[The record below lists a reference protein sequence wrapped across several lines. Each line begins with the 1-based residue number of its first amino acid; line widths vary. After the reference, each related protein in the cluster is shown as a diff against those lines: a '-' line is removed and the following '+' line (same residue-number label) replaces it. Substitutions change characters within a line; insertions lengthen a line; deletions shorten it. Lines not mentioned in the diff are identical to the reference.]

1 LVRRTAFFPSPNVFR
16 PDRQCRNDQDLAR
29 SGPTTPYYGERWMEI
44 SLKPSYPV
52 LPNDARSLVGRS
64 PSRLGQDN
72 RDGRLPRAIRR
83 LDSVGGPAAHR
94 IPTPLVPGRGGH
106 SPVRRQRPAS
116 GVPLRLGTR
125 DGREGTPRAAARRAL
140 PGELRRTGPA
150 AERTEGPTTGGRH
163 PRHRRAPHLRRS
175 GTEVGAA
182 VHQPVSGRGARCLD
196 REGPSQRGVAQ

>member
-1 LVRRTAFFPSPNVFR
+1 MPRPVGHRLYLTLVEAKVWK
-16 PDRQCRNDQDLAR
+16 
-29 SGPTTPYYGERWMEI
+29 GERWMVI

-52 LPNDARSLVGRS
+52 LPNAGGCLVGRP

-83 LDSVGGPAAHR
+83 LDPVGGQAADR

-106 SPVRRQRPAS
+106 GPVRRQCPAS
-116 GVPLRLGTR
+116 RVPLRLGAR
-125 DGREGTPRAAARRAL
+125 DGREGSPRAAARRAL

-150 AERTEGPTTGGRH
+150 AERAEGPATGGRH
-163 PRHRRAPHLRRS
+163 PRHRRAPYLRRS

-182 VHQPVSGRGARCLD
+182 VHQPVGGRGARRLD
-196 REGPSQRGVAQ
+196 REGLSRRGVAQPSARCGTSSIG